1 VTAETLVT
9 SLEQK
14 GIRLRI
20 EGENLKLQA
29 PADKVPG
36 PDTIARLKENKGAVL
51 EYLRQRE
58 PPREIQFSSF
68 PDYRGWK
75 TGKLE
80 IWPPES
86 LDAERRFGQPHAKL
100 FPFIGR
106 KVRTPA
112 GPGTLLQVFAER
124 VTVLLDSELSK
135 CAWFPPGEVEPAS
148 PELP

>member
-1 VTAETLVT
+1 VTAETLVAA
-9 SLEQK
+9 LEQE

-29 PADKVPG
+29 PADRAPG
-36 PDTIARLKENKGAVL
+36 PDTIAWLKENKAAVL
-51 EYLRQRE
+51 QYLRERE

-68 PDYRGWK
+68 PTPIVRK
-75 TGKLE
+75 TEKLE
-80 IWPPES
+80 NWPSES

-106 KVRTPA
+106 KVRTPS

-124 VTVLLDSELSK
+124 VTVLLDSELSR
-135 CAWFPPGEVEPAS
+135 CAWFAPGELEPAGR
-148 PELP
+148 ELP